1 MAEQYQARTK
11 AQGAALRRAERNKAA
26 LIKER
31 RRYGWYDDGAGKRYR
46 IGIDC
51 VLAGE
56 TSKARNYYRWFDRV
70 FDDDLGEPGFLLF
83 GVLAEMRVG
92 KPKDA
97 VMRLRRAAIANPH
110 LIELVPGRSF
120 EVAQDD
126 GIGQWESA
134 AYAQSLAPL
143 LDHIQPDECDW
154 IAEQF
159 DNDEDL
165 KTVLKSKAELEV
177 ELEGEPVETLR
188 SRLVEEHFG
197 LRDWARRA

>member
-46 IGIDC
+46 IGIDY

-110 LIELVPGRSF
+110 LIELVLQRSI
-120 EVAQDD
+120 EVAEDD

-143 LDHIQPDECDW
+143 LDHIQPDERDW

-165 KTVLKSKAELEV
+165 KTVLKRKAELEV

-188 SRLVEEHFG
+188 SRLVEELFG